1 MVGIHDTGNPG
12 ENDFDPRLLSP
23 KSLHEDSGLELEGS
37 GLDPAGSGPSDAEKT
52 LRPQVLEE
60 YIGQQKIKDNLFL
73 FMEAARQRGD
83 ALDHVLLAGPPGLGK
98 TTLAHI
104 IAREMGS
111 QIHTITGPNVEKKGD
126 LAAILTNLQPRDV
139 LFIDEVHRLQKT
151 IEEVLY
157 GAMEDFKLDLI
168 IGQGPGA
175 RTLRIDL
182 PKFTL
187 VGATTRTGLLSS
199 PLRDRFGV
207 QLRLDFYPIEELE
220 KIVKR
225 SSKLLGIEIHDTGA
239 NEIAKR
245 SRGTPRIA
253 NRLLKRVRDFAQV
266 RRNARLID
274 RDTAREALSLFEVDH
289 RGLDPMDRKLLLT
302 LIEKFDGGPVG
313 IDTMSSAIGEE
324 RDTLEDVYEPY
335 LIQEGFLQRTSR
347 GRMATRIAYEHLGF
361 VWEDRL
367 ALTQPQAQIPFDLNK
382 S

>member
-1 MVGIHDTGNPG
+1 MEIYKGPNDQNPERIVSPQAAEG
-12 ENDFDPRLLSP
+12 EAIE
-23 KSLHEDSGLELEGS
+23 KSLR
-37 GLDPAGSGPSDAEKT
+37 PSI
-52 LRPQVLEE
+52 LGE
-60 YIGQQKIKDNLFL
+60 YIGQRKVKENLSL
-73 FMEAARQRGD
+73 FMEAARARGD

-104 IAREMGS
+104 IAHEMGT
-111 QIHTITGPNVEKKGD
+111 QIHTVTGPNVEKKGD

-168 IGQGPGA
+168 IGQGPAA

-207 QLRLDFYPIEELE
+207 QMRLDFYPPEELE
-220 KIVKR
+220 KIVRR
-225 SSKLLGIEIHDTGA
+225 SAGLLEIGIDDSGA
-239 NEIAKR
+239 AEIARR

-253 NRLLKRVRDFAQV
+253 NRLLMRVRDFAQV
-266 RRNARLID
+266 RAKKAGKKAVVD
-274 RDTAREALSLFEVDH
+274 RETAQAALALFEVDE
-289 RGLDPMDRKLLLT
+289 RGLDWMDRKLLLT
-302 LIEKFDGGPVG
+302 IIEKFDGGPVG
-313 IDTMSSAIGEE
+313 IETLSSALGEE

-335 LIQEGFLQRTSR
+335 LIQEGLIQRTPR
-347 GRMATRIAYEHLGF
+347 GRIATQSAYRHLGISF
-361 VWEDRL
+361 EGKAIGQGSL
-367 ALTQPQAQIPFDLNK
+367 L
-382 S
+382 